1 METRNAV
8 RLLTSVEC
16 EGRHRELLVR
26 VVRICATHADE
37 LIPRD
42 SELLRVA
49 THVFSEEVFIEIVVT
64 SRNWSVASIESRS
77 THELKSLVERESLL
91 DIVYK
96 TLEVAESRMSLVAV
110 VDIFL
115 NAELLKSE
123 HTTDT
128 EENLLLETVLP
139 VATIERVSDWAV
151 ELRVH
156 FIVSIEEVELHT
168 THVCS
173 PYRSVNHIIH
183 IRNVNNERLSS
194 CRVDSTNNRERV
206 EVLCIVVSNLVALHR
221 DRLLEISEAI
231 EETYSTHVYVRVRSL
246 FYVVAGKHSKTTRVN
261 L

>member
-1 METRNAV
+1 MT
-8 RLLTSVEC
+8 C
-16 EGRHRELLVR
+16 
-26 VVRICATHADE
+26 
-37 LIPRD
+37 
-42 SELLRVA
+42 
-49 THVFSEEVFIEIVVT
+49 
-64 SRNWSVASIESRS
+64 IESRS
-77 THELKSLVERESLL
+77 AYELKSLIECESLL
-91 DIVYK
+91 DIIHES
-96 TLEVAESRMSLVAV
+96 LEVAEGSMSLVAV
-110 VDIFL
+110 IDIL
-115 NAELLKSE
+115 LYAELLESE

-128 EENLLLETVLP
+128 EENLLLETVFP
-139 VATIERVSDWAV
+139 VTAIESVSDWAV

-173 PYRSVNHIIH
+173 PYRSVNHIVH

-246 FYVVAGKHSKTTRVN
+246 FYVVAGKHSKTTRVS